1 MGRFIVRRLAS
12 MVLVMFAVTVL
23 VFIIFNVLP
32 GGDPAVRMAGKQPT
46 ESQIESIRQ
55 EWDFDEPVY
64 TQYVTTMGKLFTGD
78 MVSYTT
84 QLPVID
90 EIIKGLPRTLSLAIG
105 AALIWFAF
113 GVGLGLFTA
122 MRAGKVSDRFLTVL
136 ALIGISMPVFWIGA
150 LMNQYLG
157 YELSNSLGF
166 ELFPNGGYVPLT
178 ENPLEWL
185 HHLILPWAALSILF
199 IGVYSRVLRGN
210 ILDTINEDF
219 VRTAR
224 AKGLSER
231 KVLLKH
237 VLRNSLIPVVTL
249 WGLDFA
255 VVIGGG
261 AILTETVF
269 NLQGVG
275 QYAADSIGQL
285 DVPPILAVV
294 TFGAFFVVAFNAIVD
309 IAYAALDPRIRLE
322 GGASH

>member
-1 MGRFIVRRLAS
+1 
-12 MVLVMFAVTVL
+12 
-23 VFIIFNVLP
+23 
-32 GGDPAVRMAGKQPT
+32 MAAT
-46 ESQIESIRQ
+46 S
-55 EWDFDEPVY
+55 
-64 TQYVTTMGKLFTGD
+64 
-78 MVSYTT
+78 
-84 QLPVID
+84 
-90 EIIKGLPRTLSLAIG
+90 
-105 AALIWFAF
+105 
-113 GVGLGLFTA
+113 
-122 MRAGKVSDRFLTVL
+122 
-136 ALIGISMPVFWIGA
+136 
-150 LMNQYLG
+150 
-157 YELSNSLGF
+157 
-166 ELFPNGGYVPLT
+166 PLT

-231 KVLLKH
+231 RVLIMH

-322 GGASH
+322 AGASN